1 MSRPYDR
8 VSADV
13 RWAMTGARIR
23 ELLVDA
29 GTRVSEL
36 KEELEQSTGTP
47 ARFLD
52 LICDGAVLPDD
63 ACASYSFA
71 RSGHVELLVLRK
83 KEPPRL
89 LDFLLSAELG
99 EGETRET
106 QPAKQRDLN
115 EAKYIEAKYIV
126 EASAFML
133 NERDVRREEEEEGL
147 SLCFWDC
154 FDQCTPLHY
163 GAAVGQ
169 AFVCQALLDHPAFR
183 SADALADVGVP
194 PGCYCCSAELEGAE
208 SVTALHT
215 AILWHHKEICSLL
228 LNHSRFTAV
237 ATANAAGQTALHLA
251 VLGMSA
257 EMVQMVLADGRV
269 DFNAHTNEGHTALR
283 LALQQRQFPCMSV
296 GKSDR
301 IIAVLLEHGSSSDCG
316 DVLEA
321 AVEHKDTRLV
331 HVAVRCRHGIEQML
345 LGVLVGKGHPNI
357 GLLFSEP
364 ESTKEARSRKRFLNK
379 QRKDRTLA
387 RRLQSPNAKQ
397 AVRRPSKSRNS
408 WMHTEF
414 DFSFCPGSP

>member
-1 MSRPYDR
+1 MNRPDDR

-13 RWAMTGARIR
+13 RWAMTGARIQ

-36 KEELEQSTGTP
+36 KAELEQAARTP

-71 RSGHVELLVLRK
+71 RSEHVELLVLRN

-89 LDFLLSAELG
+89 LNFLLSAELR
-99 EGETRET
+99 EGATRET
-106 QPAKQRDLN
+106 QPAKQRDLD

-126 EASAFML
+126 EAAGCMV
-133 NERDVRREEEEEGL
+133 NERDVRRAEGEAGFD
-147 SLCFWDC
+147 LCFWEC
-154 FDQCTPLHY
+154 FDNCTPLHY
-163 GAAVGQ
+163 GAALGQ

-194 PGCYCCSAELEGAE
+194 PGCYCCCAELEGAE

-215 AILWHHKEICSLL
+215 AILWHNKEICSLL
-228 LNHSRFTAV
+228 LNHSRFTAA

-251 VLGMSA
+251 VLVMSA
-257 EMVQMVLADGRV
+257 DVVQMVLADGRV
-269 DFNAHTNEGHTALR
+269 DINAHTNEGHTALH
-283 LALQQRQFPCMSV
+283 LALRQREFPCMFV
-296 GKSDR
+296 DKSDR
-301 IIAVLLEHGSSSDCG
+301 IIAVLLEHGSSSDCW

-321 AVEHKDTRLV
+321 AVEHKDIRLV
-331 HVAVRCRHGIEQML
+331 HVALGCRHGIDQIL
-345 LGVLVGKGHPNI
+345 VGVLVGKGHPNTR
-357 GLLFSEP
+357 LLFSEP
-364 ESTKEARSRKRFLNK
+364 ESAKEAHSHKRFLNK

-387 RRLQSPNAKQ
+387 RRLQSLDAKQ

-408 WMHTEF
+408 WKHTEF
-414 DFSFCPGSP
+414 DFSFCPSSP